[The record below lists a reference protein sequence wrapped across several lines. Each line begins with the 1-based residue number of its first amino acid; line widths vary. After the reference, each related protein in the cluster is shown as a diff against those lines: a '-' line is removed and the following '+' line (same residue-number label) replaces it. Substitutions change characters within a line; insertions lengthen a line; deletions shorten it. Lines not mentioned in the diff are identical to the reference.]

1 MKTDLDRLMDEGDL
15 DALLIRGPAKH
26 NPAMAYFMGL
36 HHISRGYLLKAR
48 GADPIHFHDPMER
61 EEAAA
66 SGVRTESLHDF
77 GLWEYYEQAGG
88 DVLLT
93 DAMLLE
99 RVLTEFGVE
108 GRLGVYGSVEI
119 GSAYGMLSILS
130 ERMPQIEIVGEDYSE
145 SVLMKARVTKDVDE
159 IERIRAMGKV
169 TVAVVSDVA
178 SFLTSHDVVDGFLV
192 DRNGQPLTVGTV
204 KQKINLWL
212 AMRGAENPEGTIFA
226 VGRDGGIPHSAG
238 SDGDPVPIGQP
249 IVFDIFPCEAGGG
262 YFYDFTRTW
271 CLGYA
276 AQEVIELHSQVL
288 EVYETV
294 YGSLKAGTPCRQY
307 QVQTCELFEAMGHP
321 TVLSDIK
328 TEIGYPHSLGHG
340 LGLNVHES
348 PRFSILESNQDQ
360 LERGMVF
367 TVEPGLYYPERGM
380 GVRIEDTVTIGSD
393 GQVETLVDYPKD
405 LILKMPAL

>member
-1 MKTDLDRLMDEGDL
+1 MKTDLDHLMEEANL
-15 DALLIRGPAKH
+15 DALLIRGPAMH

-36 HHISRGYLLKAR
+36 HHISRGYLLKAH
-48 GADPIHFHDPMER
+48 GAEPIHFHEPMER

-66 SGVRTESLHDF
+66 SGVRTESMYDYGQWDF
-77 GLWEYYEQAGG
+77 FEQSGG
-88 DVLLT
+88 DAIQV

-99 RVLTEFGVE
+99 RIFTEFKIE
-108 GRLGVYGSVEI
+108 GRVTIYGRGEVGPSW
-119 GSAYGMLSILS
+119 STLRILE
-130 ERMPQIEIVGEDYSE
+130 ERMPQIELVGEDQNK
-145 SVLMKARVTKDVDE
+145 SVLMKARETKDETE

-169 TVAVVSDVA
+169 TAAVVADVA
-178 SFLTSHDVVDGFLV
+178 SYLTSHNVQDGFLV
-192 DRNGQPLTVGTV
+192 DRSGQRLTVGTV

-238 SDGDPVPIGQP
+238 SDGDPVPVGQP

-271 CLGYA
+271 CLGHA
-276 AQEVIELHSQVL
+276 SEDVIQLHSQVL
-288 EVYETV
+288 EVYEAV
-294 YGSLKAGTPCRQY
+294 YSELEAGTLCRQY

-321 TVLSDIK
+321 TVLSDPK
-328 TEIGYPHSLGHG
+328 TQIGYPHSLAHG
-340 LGLNVHES
+340 LGLNVHEA
-348 PRFSILESNQDQ
+348 PVFSILESNRDR
-360 LERGMVF
+360 LEPGMVF

-380 GVRIEDTVTIGSD
+380 GVRIEDTVAIGPD
-393 GQVETLVDYPKD
+393 GKVETLVEYPKD